1 MVAERAGANL
11 GNRPRRKR
19 RLSGT
24 HEQPQKGA
32 SDKPQDRARS
42 LRMDTHQK
50 QAGSFV
56 RLRNIPSWLCR
67 VWKSDSAYCI
77 TRRGIVDTR
86 GDVMAISRRLTRA
99 VATNYL
105 AQASGVTASA
115 LTNLATDRNAAM
127 TGAASGR
134 ALVGTS
140 AGGQSASFQIDL
152 KPTERVELFQAAIDY
167 LNGVQVTR
175 TSASFT
181 YLLDS

>member
-1 MVAERAGANL
+1 
-11 GNRPRRKR
+11 
-19 RLSGT
+19 
-24 HEQPQKGA
+24 
-32 SDKPQDRARS
+32 
-42 LRMDTHQK
+42 
-50 QAGSFV
+50 
-56 RLRNIPSWLCR
+56 
-67 VWKSDSAYCI
+67 
-77 TRRGIVDTR
+77 
-86 GDVMAISRRLTRA
+86 MAISRRLTRA

-134 ALVGTS
+134 ARDGSS

-175 TSASFT
+175 TSASFS
-181 YLLDS
+181 YILDS

>member
-1 MVAERAGANL
+1 
-11 GNRPRRKR
+11 
-19 RLSGT
+19 
-24 HEQPQKGA
+24 
-32 SDKPQDRARS
+32 
-42 LRMDTHQK
+42 
-50 QAGSFV
+50 
-56 RLRNIPSWLCR
+56 
-67 VWKSDSAYCI
+67 
-77 TRRGIVDTR
+77 
-86 GDVMAISRRLTRA
+86 MAISRRLTRA
-99 VATNYL
+99 VAVNYL

-134 ALVGTS
+134 ALVGSS